1 MKQTLKFFF
10 LLTCLIHL
18 FIFIV
23 RAQHL
28 LPDSIYSGKQGPFHV
43 QGVAIDHTN
52 GFAYFS
58 FTDKLVK
65 TDLSGKLIGSVT
77 GFSGHLGDLDFD
89 PETGRLY
96 ASLEYKNDAIGQG
109 INKTLGI
116 ERKESFG
123 FYIAV
128 IEASLITKPNMNAE
142 IENFLQTVYLREA
155 ADDYQSTVSVGKRKI
170 SHRFGCSGIDGIT
183 LGPTIGKTKDK
194 KQYLYIAYGIYN
206 DTTRPDNN
214 HQVILKYDIS
224 NWDQYAKKLSLD
236 MLHHSGPEKPLEK
249 LFVYTGNT
257 SYGIQNLA
265 YDPYTGNFFAAV
277 YPGKKSQY
285 PNYSL
290 FVIDGHKKPR
300 PASLISD
307 NKKQKIKTLTLLPA
321 SDNTTQKGWHFRW
334 GSTGLC
340 PLGEGL
346 FYISHDKKSTDGQQE
361 TMLYKYRWTG
371 TSQEAFTLNK
381 QN

>member
-28 LPDSIYSGKQGPFHV
+28 LPDSLYSGKQGPFHV

-128 IEASLITKPNMNAE
+128 IETSLITKPNMNAE
-142 IENFLQTVYLREA
+142 IENLLQTVYLREA

-170 SHRFGCSGIDGIT
+170 SHSFGCS
-183 LGPTIGKTKDK
+183 
-194 KQYLYIAYGIYN
+194 
-206 DTTRPDNN
+206 
-214 HQVILKYDIS
+214 
-224 NWDQYAKKLSLD
+224 
-236 MLHHSGPEKPLEK
+236 
-249 LFVYTGNT
+249 
-257 SYGIQNLA
+257 
-265 YDPYTGNFFAAV
+265 
-277 YPGKKSQY
+277 
-285 PNYSL
+285 
-290 FVIDGHKKPR
+290 
-300 PASLISD
+300 
-307 NKKQKIKTLTLLPA
+307 
-321 SDNTTQKGWHFRW
+321 
-334 GSTGLC
+334 
-340 PLGEGL
+340 
-346 FYISHDKKSTDGQQE
+346 
-361 TMLYKYRWTG
+361 
-371 TSQEAFTLNK
+371 
-381 QN
+381 